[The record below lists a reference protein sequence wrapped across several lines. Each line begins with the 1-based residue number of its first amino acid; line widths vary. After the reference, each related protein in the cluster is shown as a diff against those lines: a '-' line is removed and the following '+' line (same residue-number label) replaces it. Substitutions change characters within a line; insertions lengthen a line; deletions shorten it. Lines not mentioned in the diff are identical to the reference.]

1 MSATEASSLAPTV
14 AFIGLGV
21 MGRSMARHLLDGG
34 HRLVVH
40 TRTREK
46 AEELEK
52 RGATWADSP
61 RQAAAGAA
69 VCLSM
74 VGHPE
79 DVEQVHLGAEG
90 SLSADPPPRL
100 LVDMTTSRPS
110 LARRL
115 AEEAQRRGVGAV
127 DAPVSGGDIGARNA
141 TLSIMVGGSPDD
153 VAAAMP
159 VLRPLGK
166 TIVHHGPAGSGQH
179 AKMVNQILIAANMM
193 GVCEGLLYAEAAGL
207 DPLKV
212 IESVASGAA
221 GSWSISNLGPRILR
235 GDFEPGFYVEH
246 FLKDLG
252 IALDEAARMHLSMPA
267 LALARQLY
275 EGVRANGMGRKGTQ
289 ALAVLLA
296 RMSGRDERRA

>member
-1 MSATEASSLAPTV
+1 MAGAGPSTSAARV

-21 MGRSMARHLLDGG
+21 MGRSMAGHLLDAG

-40 TRTREK
+40 TRTRRT
-46 AEELEK
+46 AEDLER
-52 RGATWADSP
+52 RGAAWADSP
-61 RQAAAGAA
+61 RQAAQEAD
-69 VCLSM
+69 VCISM
-74 VGHPE
+74 VGFPE
-79 DVEQVHLGAEG
+79 DVEQVHAGPQG
-90 SLSADPPPRL
+90 TLSASPPPRL

-110 LARRL
+110 LARSL
-115 AEEAQRRGVGAV
+115 AEEARRLGVGAV
-127 DAPVSGGDIGARNA
+127 DAPVSGGDVGARNA
-141 TLSIMVGGSPDD
+141 TLSIMVGGSDAD

-159 VLRPLGK
+159 FLGALGR
-166 TIVHHGPAGSGQH
+166 TIVHHGPPGSGQH

-207 DPLKV
+207 EPLKV

-221 GSWSISNLGPRILR
+221 GSWSISNLGPRIVR

-252 IALDEAARMHLSMPA
+252 IALDEAARMNLSMPA
-267 LALARQLY
+267 LGLARQLY

-289 ALAVLLA
+289 ALAALLA
-296 RMSGRDERRA
+296 RLSGRQERI